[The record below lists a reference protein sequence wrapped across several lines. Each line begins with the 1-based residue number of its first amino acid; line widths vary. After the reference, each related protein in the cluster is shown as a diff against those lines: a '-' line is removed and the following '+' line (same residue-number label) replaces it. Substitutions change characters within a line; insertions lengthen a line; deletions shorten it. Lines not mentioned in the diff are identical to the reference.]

1 MVRHSPLQQFRE
13 AKTIA
18 EEHGCFV
25 LEKNGEYQLYRKT
38 ATRAVFLGKRSTPA
52 ALRTLV
58 CAVTNLR

>member
-1 MVRHSPLQQFRE
+1 MTRHSPLQQFKE

-25 LEKNGEYQLYRKT
+25 LEKNGEYQLYRKM
-38 ATRAVFLGKRSTPA
+38 ATRSVLLGKRSTPT

-58 CAVTNLR
+58 CAVANVR